1 MKGGEELRVKEA
13 AERLDRSLMT
23 IHRWITAGK
32 LNAIKIGKF
41 WEISE
46 EEIERVKREGL

>member
-1 MKGGEELRVKEA
+1 MKGGEELRTKEA

-23 IHRWITAGK
+23 IHRWIAAGK
-32 LNAIKIGKF
+32 LKAIKIGKF